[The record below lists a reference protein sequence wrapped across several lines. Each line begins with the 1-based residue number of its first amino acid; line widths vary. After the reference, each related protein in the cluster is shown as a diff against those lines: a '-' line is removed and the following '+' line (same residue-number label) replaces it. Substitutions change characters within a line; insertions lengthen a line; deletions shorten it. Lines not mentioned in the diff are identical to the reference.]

1 MCHPDSLR
9 QLLSGMA
16 TVFKTDSSGVGVCPA
31 PLGLAP
37 EEGEW
42 PSLLLFSMEGRC
54 SLKTDG
60 AVPA

>member
-1 MCHPDSLR
+1 MCHPDFLR

-60 AVPA
+60 TVPA